1 MTAFIH
7 PIKIL
12 RSKDIDNTN
21 ILPQH
26 IDIFNKFLDDHR
38 QPPIYYYNINS
49 IVIDR
54 DTEIMGCIELMGSCE
69 YQIKT
74 DYLERPHYYTIYV
87 IHTEDM
93 FDIMKHTIMEDLK
106 PYLDIDRQN
115 NKKLYAY
122 YTPYVEDFIYTDT
135 SNLDADE
142 CPICYLINEEHITFE
157 CYHSVCMEC
166 KDGML
171 KSKKYLCPICR
182 ANILPNPITEEEFYT
197 NPDYDDILEN
207 VDFNKYV
214 SYLIDDGLD
223 IYKCC
228 DLDYTGIENSTYEVL
243 IVEEEYKL
251 YNETYL
257 NRTIRTI

>member
-7 PIKIL
+7 PIKTL
-12 RSKDIDNTN
+12 RSKDIDTTN

-26 IDIFNKFLDDHR
+26 IDIVNKFLDDRR

-54 DTEIMGCIELMGSCE
+54 DTEIMGCVELMGSCE

-93 FDIMKHTIMEDLK
+93 FDIMKHTIMEDLESWMEMDNDK
-106 PYLDIDRQN
+106 QIY
-115 NKKLYAY
+115 KY
-122 YTPYVEDFIYTDT
+122 YTPYVEDFIHTNT

-157 CYHSVCMEC
+157 CEHSVCTEC
-166 KDGML
+166 KEGML
-171 KSKKYLCPICR
+171 KSKQYQCPICR
-182 ANILPNPITEEEFYT
+182 ATILNNPITEEEFYT

-214 SYLIDDGLD
+214 SYLIDMKGLD
-223 IYKCC
+223 IYECC
-228 DLDYTGIENSTYEVL
+228 NLDYTGIETLHYEVL
-243 IVEEEYKL
+243 IIEDEYTL

-257 NRTIRTI
+257 NRTIRTIS